1 MKYLFA
7 CILFVILIFLC
18 AVIIPSRQFRET
30 FLASRCAQYNS
41 CKDCSNASGCSWCP
55 KDNACLSSTSLKSTD
70 KQCNQSNTISSS
82 FRCNDADA
90 IALGSS
96 DKKSDA
102 EQYDFAAFKDRI
114 ANKIPPP
121 NAYMSEKIKYSNE
134 DVVSNMN
141 DVRNYISNLQLN
153 LPGIITSSMENGI
166 KPMVK
171 GVLSQNFAAPQE
183 SADIQGIQGFA
194 NMDDNKRTPFVRGEA
209 FGGNSVSATSFVR
222 EPFAAYQKKSC
233 SDRKSCSDCT
243 DSTKCGWDPLKLKC
257 TNQTPD
263 KRNNITQK
271 ERCVTTPSTL
281 NLMRTQPN

>member
-1 MKYLFA
+1 MKYLFF
-7 CILFVILIFLC
+7 CILFAILIYLC
-18 AVIIPSRQFRET
+18 AVVIPNKGYVES

-70 KQCNQSNTISSS
+70 KQCNQSNTITSS
-82 FRCNDADA
+82 FRCNDANA
-90 IALGSS
+90 IAAGSQ
-96 DKKSDA
+96 DKASDA
-102 EQYDFAAFKDRI
+102 EQYDFTAFKDRI

-121 NAYMSEKIKYSNE
+121 NAYRSEKVKYSND

-141 DVRNYISNLQLN
+141 DVRNYINNLQLN

-183 SADIQGIQGFA
+183 SADIQGFA
-194 NMDDNKRTPFVRGEA
+194 NMDDNKRTPFVRGES
-209 FGGNSVSATSFVR
+209 FSRESFV
-222 EPFAAYQKKSC
+222 AYQKKSC
-233 SDRKSCSDCT
+233 SDRKSCSECT

-257 TNQTPD
+257 TNQAPD

-281 NLMRTQPN
+281 NLMRTKPN

>member
-7 CILFVILIFLC
+7 CILFIILIFLC

-90 IALGSS
+90 IVIGSS

-183 SADIQGIQGFA
+183 SANIQGIQGIQGFA
-194 NMDDNKRTPFVRGEA
+194 NMDDNKRTPFVRGEM
-209 FGGNSVSATSFVR
+209 FVKESFS
-222 EPFAAYQKKSC
+222 QKAC
-233 SDRKSCSDCT
+233 AQRKSCSDCT

>member
-1 MKYLFA
+1 MKYLFF
-7 CILFVILIFLC
+7 CILFAILIYLC
-18 AVIIPSRQFRET
+18 AVVIPNKGYVET

-41 CKDCSNASGCSWCP
+41 CASCSNASGCSWCP
-55 KDNACLSSTSLKSTD
+55 KGNACLSSTSLKSTD
-70 KQCNQSNTISSS
+70 KQCNQSNTITSS
-82 FRCNDADA
+82 FRCNDVDA
-90 IALGSS
+90 IAKDMK
-96 DKKSDA
+96 DKASDA

-141 DVRNYISNLQLN
+141 DVRNYISNLRLD

-183 SADIQGIQGFA
+183 SADIQGFA

-209 FGGNSVSATSFVR
+209 FVGNFSKKASTSTFL
-222 EPFAAYQKKSC
+222 EAFSQKAC
-233 SDRKSCSDCT
+233 AQRMSCSDCT

-281 NLMRTQPN
+281 NLMRTKPN